1 MATFDLSAAD
11 NALKI
16 WYQDPI
22 TNQVIDKSDLLSW
35 FNQNS
40 RVRESDFGKYV
51 EVSDIYADPEGVGAR
66 KESGYIP
73 EARDP
78 KFQKAQ
84 IYLKSLYGTVQM
96 TKHVMQQ
103 MTRGKAAFINWAD
116 AELRRLERAIRNDV
130 DRQLFGFGAGHIARV
145 NDASPDETLGVD
157 SAYGV
162 GGITN
167 AAQLFRVGG
176 SYRLFAGAGATT
188 EHNES
193 GAVKCIFVNSIDR
206 STQIVTFDDMPSD
219 AANDDY
225 IMRGDAAGHS
235 GQISSVDQEVM
246 GLLGH
251 IDDGNILASYFGVTR
266 SAYDPY
272 NAQVIDGSASP
283 YFENLTE
290 TLLMYAND
298 EAIQYGGG
306 DPDAAITTR
315 GVLRNFFSQL
325 RADRSFND
333 PRSYTGGVRDL
344 NVSLGDKVIQLR
356 AARQAPEGTLFL
368 LDRDTLQRLH
378 NVGWEWADETG
389 AIFKQVTDST
399 GRKDEFWAYGRWF
412 MQTFCTS
419 PQRNARI
426 DNLNEAVA

>member
-16 WYQDPI
+16 WFQDPI
-22 TNQVIDKSDLLSW
+22 TDQVIAKSDLLSW

-84 IYLKSLYGTVQM
+84 IYLRSLYGTVQM

-116 AELRRLERAIRNDV
+116 AELRRLERAVRNDV
-130 DRQLFGFGAGHIARV
+130 DRQLFGFGAGHVARV
-145 NDASPDETLGVD
+145 DDASVDVTCGMD

-162 GGITN
+162 AGITN

-176 SYRLFAGAGATT
+176 SYRFFAGAGATT
-188 EHNES
+188 EHNQS
-193 GAVKCIFVNSIDR
+193 GAVTCSFVNSIDR
-206 STQIVTFDDMPSD
+206 STQIVTFD
-219 AANDDY
+219 AIANDVVDNDY
-225 IMRGDAAGHS
+225 VIRGDAAGHS
-235 GQISSVDQEVM
+235 GQISSTDQELM

-266 SAYDPY
+266 SSYSPY
-272 NAQVIDGSASP
+272 QAQVVDGSASP
-283 YFENLTE
+283 YNGNLTE
-290 TLLMYAND
+290 TLLMYLND
-298 EAIQYGGG
+298 ECIQYGGG

-315 GVLRNFFSQL
+315 GVMRNYFSQL

-333 PRSYTGGVRDL
+333 PRSYTGGARDL
-344 NVSLGDKVIQLR
+344 NVSLGDKVIKLR

-368 LDRDTLQRLH
+368 LDRATLQRLH

-412 MQTFCTS
+412 MQTFCKS
-419 PQRNARI
+419 PQKNGRI
-426 DNLNEAVA
+426 DSLNESVA